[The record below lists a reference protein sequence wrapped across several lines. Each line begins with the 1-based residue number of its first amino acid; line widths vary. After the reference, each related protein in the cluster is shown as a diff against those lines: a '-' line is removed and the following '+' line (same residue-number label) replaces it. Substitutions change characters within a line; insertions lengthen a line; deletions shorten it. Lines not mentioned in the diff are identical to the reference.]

1 MLVTGTTNGFSVSV
15 HIKESVGNG
24 ILSLQNVVAFS
35 SAWAGLKEEAT
46 VDEVEAVRIV
56 SGEPPGYVTTLKRWR
71 TNPDG
76 NGWNKTL
83 SVM

>member
-1 MLVTGTTNGFSVSV
+1 MLVTGATNSLSVSV
-15 HIKESVGNG
+15 HIKESVCNG
-24 ILSLQNVVAFS
+24 ILSLRNVVAFS

>member
-1 MLVTGTTNGFSVSV
+1 MLVRGTTNSFSVSV

-24 ILSLQNVVAFS
+24 ILSLQNVVALS

-71 TNPDG
+71 TNPGG

>member
-1 MLVTGTTNGFSVSV
+1 MS
-15 HIKESVGNG
+15 
-24 ILSLQNVVAFS
+24 S

-56 SGEPPGYVTTLKRWR
+56 SGELPGYVTTLKRWR
-71 TNPDG
+71 TNPGG

>member
-1 MLVTGTTNGFSVSV
+1 MLVMGTTNGLSVSF
-15 HIKESVGNG
+15 HLSGNG

-46 VDEVEAVRIV
+46 ADEVEAVRIV

-71 TNPDG
+71 TNPGG
-76 NGWNKTL
+76 NGRNKTL